1 MVKGCNGMWL
11 EFTCK
16 YTKNDIQRVKVE
28 RPNGETLFLMDGDE
42 WKDSDDRLRLSRD
55 RTNRSVRLLIRKL
68 QKKDFGEYEFS
79 FKRAS
84 SDDEDEKVVEVKQGK
99 RLLLL
104 LLLLLL

>member
-1 MVKGCNGMWL
+1 MWL

-16 YTKNDIQRVKVE
+16 YTKNDIQGVKVE
-28 RPNGETLFLMDGDE
+28 RPNGETLILMG
-42 WKDSDDRLRLSRD
+42 SDDR
-55 RTNRSVRLLIRKL
+55 TNQSVRLLIRKL
-68 QKKDFGEYEFS
+68 QKKDFGKYEFS
-79 FKRAS
+79 FERAS

>member
-1 MVKGCNGMWL
+1 MWL

-28 RPNGETLFLMDGDE
+28 RPNGETLILMG
-42 WKDSDDRLRLSRD
+42 SDDRLRLSHD

-68 QKKDFGEYEFS
+68 QKKDFGKYEFS
-79 FKRAS
+79 FERAS